1 MLLESYR
8 LGKCFGT
15 KVAKAHMSDSLC
27 NLILPY
33 VVQPPASRDVYAAR
47 VMREVVNLATIAQI
61 VQKVRHEGCPV
72 THF

>member
-1 MLLESYR
+1 MLPESYR

-33 VVQPPASRDVYAAR
+33 IVQPRASLEVFAACVLR
-47 VMREVVNLATIAQI
+47 GVVNLATIAWIAQRGLH
-61 VQKVRHEGCPV
+61 QGCPG
-72 THF
+72 TSF